1 MEITWRKLNAE
12 LRTLDET
19 KVLEMLTEERSDAK
33 RVAVLERLH
42 QRYTTSAPYLIL
54 QWRNLNDTHKPMESA
69 TQSRAIYFEDTPK
82 RL

>member
-1 MEITWRKLNAE
+1 MALTWRKLNAE

-42 QRYTTSAPYLIL
+42 QRYTTLRAARERIEIL
-54 QWRNLNDTHKPMESA
+54 QEARRP
-69 TQSRAIYFEDTPK
+69 
-82 RL
+82 